1 MLRTR
6 HQKTTKLLFANAKVP
21 MGCQKSSDASSDAN
35 SDVGSDSG
43 FDAGVAAA
51 SLRVSAEAA
60 DLRMTPASKFHGRFP
75 HWFPPNDSDLRRPPA
90 RELHVRIDAIGA
102 TRRCFPEARPPSGD
116 TAKCQHPCI
125 YRCTA

>member
-6 HQKTTKLLFANAKVP
+6 HQTTTKFLFANAKVP

-60 DLRMTPASKFHGRFP
+60 DLRRTPASKFHGRVDERCDQSVLAVP
-75 HWFPPNDSDLRRPPA
+75 TNCGQPTVLVGPRGGPRAKDIQLEGMGQDSCGGI
-90 RELHVRIDAIGA
+90 V
-102 TRRCFPEARPPSGD
+102 
-116 TAKCQHPCI
+116 
-125 YRCTA
+125 

>member
-6 HQKTTKLLFANAKVP
+6 HRTTTKFLFANAKVP
-21 MGCQKSSDASSDAN
+21 MGPKKSSDASSDN
-35 SDVGSDSG
+35 SGVGSDSG

-75 HWFPPNDSDLRRPPA
+75 HWFPPNVSDLRRPPA
-90 RELHVRIDAIGA
+90 RELHVRIDD
-102 TRRCFPEARPPSGD
+102 RGD
-116 TAKCQHPCI
+116 
-125 YRCTA
+125 